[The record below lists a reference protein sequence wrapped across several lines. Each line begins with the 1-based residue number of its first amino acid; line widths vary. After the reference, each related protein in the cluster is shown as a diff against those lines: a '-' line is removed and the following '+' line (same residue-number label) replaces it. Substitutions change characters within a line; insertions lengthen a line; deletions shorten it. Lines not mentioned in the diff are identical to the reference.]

1 MTETKR
7 DIPKAYD
14 PSKTEDKW
22 YKYWLDNGLFHS
34 EPNEK
39 PPFTIAIPP
48 PNITGM
54 LTMGHIL
61 NNTIQDVYIRLKRM
75 QGFNSCWV
83 PGTDHASIATETKV
97 TKFLEEKGID
107 KYKIGREE
115 FLKHCQEWRKEY
127 GGIII
132 QQLKK
137 LGVSCDWRRERFTM
151 DDDYYRE
158 VIKAFVD
165 LYKERKIYRG
175 YRMVNWDPANKS
187 AISDEE
193 VLYRTVNGKLWHFRY
208 PIVGMDKYII
218 VATTR
223 PETMLGDTGV
233 AVNPNDERYKDLIG
247 KKVKLPI
254 VGREIPIFAD
264 EYVDMEFGTGAVK
277 VTPAHDVNDYAM
289 GQRHKL
295 EIVNIF
301 NPDAT
306 TNKNVPDWLQ
316 GLDRFDARKK
326 VVEWFEKNNLMEKIE
341 DYQNKVGYSERGA
354 VPIEPYLSE
363 QWFMKMSELAKPAL
377 EVVRDGKVKFYPAH
391 WEKTY
396 FHWMENISDWCIS
409 RQLWWGHRIPVWYCV
424 GDDHCK
430 LECKEPIVSIDP
442 PEKCPHCGSTN
453 LTQDEDVLDTW
464 ASSWLWAHAIFRT
477 EEEREYYYPTSMLV
491 TAPDIIFFWV
501 ARMIMAGM
509 HFMKDIPFSHVYFTS
524 VIRDMQGR
532 KMSKS
537 LGNSP
542 DPLDVIKE
550 FGADALRFTVLYL
563 APLGQDVLFSA
574 DKCDFGRNFANKIWN
589 AGRFLLMNLPDRQAG
604 AENIK
609 VDDILSREGG
619 IPSGKDSHIDFADEW
634 IISRFN
640 ETLEEFN
647 NAMDKFEI
655 NNATKI
661 IYSFVWNDFCDWYVE
676 MIKNRLYGD
685 NEEIKSAVLTRALSI
700 FENMLKMVHPFMPFL
715 TEEIW
720 QLIHNRKEGES
731 ISTSEF
737 PKLKKEL
744 INAQADKEMETVVN
758 IVTAIRNIRGEM
770 NIPPSKKINVL
781 LKSNEVSERQAD
793 YIKKLAKVEDLK
805 AGENIVKPKAS
816 ASAIVKS
823 AEIYIPLE
831 GLIDLDVERQRLQ
844 KEITR
849 LEGSL
854 AGIEKKLS
862 NEKFVN
868 GAPAEVVEKERTKQ
882 KDWQENLRKLKKIL
896 ENLN

>member
-7 DIPKAYD
+7 EIPKAYD

-34 EPNEK
+34 EPNDK

-48 PNITGM
+48 PNVTGM

-61 NNTIQDVYIRLKRM
+61 NNTIQDVYTRLKRM

-97 TKFLEEKGID
+97 TKFLEEKGIN
-107 KYKIGREE
+107 KYEIGREE
-115 FLKHCQEWRKEY
+115 FLKYCWKWTEQY

-165 LYKERKIYRG
+165 LYTEGKIYRG

-193 VLYRTVNGKLWHFRY
+193 VLYRTVNGKLWHFKY
-208 PIVGMDKYII
+208 PVVGMEKYIV

-254 VGREIPIFAD
+254 VKREIPIFAD

-277 VTPAHDVNDYAM
+277 VTPAHDVNDYDM

-316 GLDRFDARKK
+316 GLDRFEARKK
-326 VVEWFEKNNLMEKIE
+326 VVEWFEKNGLMEKIE
-341 DYQNKVGYSERGA
+341 DYQNKVGYSERGG

-377 EVVRDGKVKFYPAH
+377 DVVRDGKVKFYPAH

-409 RQLWWGHRIPVWYCV
+409 RQLWWGHRIPVWYCI

-430 LECKEPIVSIDP
+430 IECKEPIVSVDP

-453 LTQDEDVLDTW
+453 LKQDEDVLDTW
-464 ASSWLWAHAIFRT
+464 ASSWIWAHAIFKT
-477 EEEREYYYPTSMLV
+477 EEERKYYYPTSILV

-501 ARMIMAGM
+501 ARMIMSGM

-524 VIRDMQGR
+524 VIRDLQGR

-542 DPLDVIKE
+542 DPLDVIKDY
-550 FGADALRFTVLYL
+550 GADALRFTVLYL
-563 APLGQDVLFSA
+563 APLGQDVLFST
-574 DKCDFGRNFANKIWN
+574 DKCELGRNFANKIWN
-589 AGRFLLMNLPDRQAG
+589 AGRFLLMN

-609 VDDILSREGG
+609 VDEKL
-619 IPSGKDSHIDFADEW
+619 KDSHIDFADEW

-640 ETLEEFN
+640 ETLESFN
-647 NAMDKFEI
+647 NAMDSFEI

-676 MIKNRLYGD
+676 MIKNRLYAD
-685 NEEIKSAVLTRALSI
+685 NEEVKSAVLTRALSI
-700 FENMLKMVHPFMPFL
+700 FENMLKMVHPFMPFV
-715 TEEIW
+715 TEEIY
-720 QLIHNRKEGES
+720 QLMQERKEGES

-737 PKLKKEL
+737 PKVKKEL
-744 INAQADKEMETVVN
+744 INAKAEREMEFVKEV
-758 IVTAIRNIRGEM
+758 VTAIRNIRGEM
-770 NIPPSKKINVL
+770 NIPPSKLVEVK
-781 LKSNEVSERQAD
+781 LKSKFIQFDQFD
-793 YIKKLAKVEDLK
+793 YIDRLARAKSISV
-805 AGENIVKPKAS
+805 NPQMPKPKAS
-816 ASAIVKS
+816 ASAITNN

-868 GAPAEVVEKERTKQ
+868 GAPVEVVEKERAKQ
-882 KDWQENLRKLKKIL
+882 RDWQENLRKLKEIL